1 LSKNKIL
8 FPLLTTHYLPLTI
21 FTIFTQQ
28 VKALLKEIV
37 IAIQSFGEA
46 NRFIREHKMYKWII
60 IPGII
65 YTLLFIVAM
74 ILFADSANGAVTWLS
89 QQLRIEPWLEKER
102 SPFLSFIFVMMGIM
116 LRLVLFLFY
125 FSLFKYL
132 ILIIGSPLFA
142 YLSEK
147 TEALIENREHRFNL
161 KQLLPDAIRGAK
173 LALRN
178 AGWQTVYMIA
188 LILLCLFPVAG
199 WIAPVI
205 AVIVECYYYGFAML
219 DYGLARNDFSVPKS
233 IFYSGKHKGLS
244 VGNGIVFYLM
254 HVVIIFAP
262 AFAIIAANL
271 SVIKVKND

>member
-1 LSKNKIL
+1 
-8 FPLLTTHYLPLTI
+8 
-21 FTIFTQQ
+21 
-28 VKALLKEIV
+28 LLKEIV
-37 IAIQSFGEA
+37 IAFQSFEEA

-65 YTLLFIVAM
+65 YTLLFIAAM

-102 SPFLSFIFVMMGIM
+102 SPFLSFIFVMTGIM

-132 ILIIGSPLFA
+132 ILIIGSPVFA

-147 TEALIENREHRFNL
+147 TEAIIENREHSFNW
-161 KQLLPDAIRGAK
+161 KQLLPDAIRGTK

-178 AGWQTVYMIA
+178 AGWQTVYMVA

-205 AVIVECYYYGFAML
+205 AVIIECYYYGFAML
-219 DYGLARNDFSVPKS
+219 DYGLAKNDFSVPKS

-244 VGNGIVFYLM
+244 IGNGIVFYLM
-254 HVVIIFAP
+254 HLVVVFAP

>member
-1 LSKNKIL
+1 MIVVL
-8 FPLLTTHYLPLTI
+8 F
-21 FTIFTQQ
+21 IFTQIY
-28 VKALLKEIV
+28 VLLKEIV

-46 NRFIREHKMYKWII
+46 NRFIREHKMVRWII

-74 ILFADSANGAVTWLS
+74 ILFARSANDAVSWLS
-89 QQLRIEPWLEKER
+89 QQLRIEPWLQKER

-132 ILIIGSPLFA
+132 ILIIGSPVFA

-147 TEALIENREHRFNL
+147 TEAILENREHPFNW
-161 KQLLPDAIRGAK
+161 KQLLPNASRGAR

-178 AGWQTVYMIA
+178 AGWQTVYMFG
-188 LILLCLFPVAG
+188 LILLSLIPVIG
-199 WIAPVI
+199 WITPLI
-205 AVIVECYYYGFAML
+205 ALIVECYYYGFAML
-219 DYGLARNDFSVPKS
+219 DYGLARNDVTVPQS
-233 IFYSGKHKGLS
+233 IFYTGRHKGLAIA
-244 VGNGIVFYLM
+244 NGVVFYLM